1 MAKLS
6 QDVFENQKL
15 HEPKKNHQQKL
26 NPSPSRVNNHK
37 GLQAQILRD
46 SKEQNRLQET

>member
-6 QDVFENQKL
+6 QDDFENQKL
-15 HEPKKNHQQKL
+15 HEPKKDHRQKP
-26 NPSPSRVNNHK
+26 NPCPSRGNNYK